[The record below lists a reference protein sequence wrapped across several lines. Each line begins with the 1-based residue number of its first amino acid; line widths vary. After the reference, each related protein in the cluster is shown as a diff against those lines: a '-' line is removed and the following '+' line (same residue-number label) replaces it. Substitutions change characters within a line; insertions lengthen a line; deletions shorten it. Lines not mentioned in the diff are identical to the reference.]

1 MTDDIPYNPL
11 DTKNLGKSV
20 AEALLDR
27 DDHPIAEIPPFAG
40 AGIYVIYYTGG
51 LELYRP
57 MAEANEDELS
67 WPIYIGKAVPPGG
80 RRGTNLFQPTRGN
93 VLFSRLADHRDSI
106 AAVDNLE
113 VSDFR
118 VRYLIV
124 EDIWIPLGE
133 SLLIST
139 FKPLWNGML
148 DGFGNHNPGSGRYNG
163 ERPLWDMVHP
173 GRYWAPRLRERK
185 ETAEQIGQRVIEYLA
200 RHPAPREPH
209 MKFTP

>member
-1 MTDDIPYNPL
+1 MTDEAPYNPL

-27 DDHPIAEIPPFAG
+27 DDHAIADIPRFVG
-40 AGIYVIYYTGG
+40 SGIYVIYYMGDF
-51 LELYRP
+51 ELYRP
-57 MAEANEDELS
+57 MAEANADDLS
-67 WPIYIGKAVPPGG
+67 WPIYIGKAVPSGG
-80 RRGTNLFQPTRGN
+80 RRGTNLFQASKGSA
-93 VLFSRLADHRDSI
+93 LFARLADHRDSI
-106 AAVDNLE
+106 EAAENLD
-113 VSDFR
+113 VADFR

-139 FKPLWNGML
+139 FKPVWNGML
-148 DGFGNHNPGSGRYNG
+148 DGFGNHDPGSGRYQG

-173 GRYWAPRLRERK
+173 GRRWAPRLRERA
-185 ETAEQIGQRVIEYLA
+185 ENAEQIGARVTEYLE
-200 RHPAPREPH
+200 RHPAPRDAH

>member
-1 MTDDIPYNPL
+1 MTDEAPYNPL

-40 AGIYVIYYTGG
+40 AGIYVIYYVGK

-57 MAEANEDELS
+57 IAEANVDELS
-67 WPIYIGKAVPPGG
+67 WPIYIGKAVPAGG
-80 RRGTNLFQPTRGN
+80 RRGTNLFQATRGN
-93 VLFSRLADHRDSI
+93 VLFNRLADHRDSI
-106 AAVDNLE
+106 AAVENLD
-113 VSDFR
+113 VADFR

-139 FKPLWNGML
+139 FKPVWNAML
-148 DGFGNHNPGSGRYNG
+148 DGFGNHDPGSGRYNG
-163 ERPLWDMVHP
+163 ERPLWDMLHP
-173 GRYWAPRLRERK
+173 GRYWAPRLRERQ
-185 ETAEQIGQRVIEYLA
+185 ETPEQIGARVTEYLN
-200 RHPAPREPH
+200 RHPAPRDAH